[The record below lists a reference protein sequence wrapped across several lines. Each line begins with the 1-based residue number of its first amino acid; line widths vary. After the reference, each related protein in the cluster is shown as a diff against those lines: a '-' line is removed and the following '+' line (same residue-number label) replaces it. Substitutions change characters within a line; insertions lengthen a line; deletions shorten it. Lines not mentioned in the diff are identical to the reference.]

1 MLFQVVKIL
10 TKSTLSLVPWV
21 IPACKL
27 AAGVHMLNMLQK
39 GVFKSWKFLQE
50 QTPRSSKRSL
60 LQLKSKSPA
69 QFYSSSMQILKPK
82 RTVDF
87 KKKTNLHHQ
96 KQWKKTTT
104 ITTARTFPRVETERE
119 TLPNALNDEDILAL
133 VISNS
138 LPCNCLECIEVSET
152 RNNFEPMV
160 FTHSTPMKRNETFE
174 EGANDPRNG
183 SVGDS
188 KIFNSR
194 DRNDGE
200 GNSSSMSYSSDEYI
214 LHGPAKTSLSA
225 SSGDGCCMLGDC
237 DASPNLGKKVIKP
250 DSIFISSFD
259 EYEGSRDV
267 YETQNEDIGKSSSI
281 QNEEMAVDNMSAGDI
296 AKKAE
301 VHGDGDMNGLER
313 SLSAD
318 EYDNIDGRQESDELV
333 KFPEFILRLP
343 KEAVKK
349 DSYNDH

>member
-27 AAGVHMLNMLQK
+27 AAGVHMFNMLQK

-96 KQWKKTTT
+96 KQWKKTAT

-174 EGANDPRNG
+174 EGANDSRNG

-188 KIFNSR
+188 KIFNFR

-250 DSIFISSFD
+250 DSIFISSLQSFD

-267 YETQNEDIGKSSSI
+267 FEKQDEDIGKFSSI
-281 QNEEMAVDNMSAGDI
+281 QNEEMAVDNVSAGDI
-296 AKKAE
+296 DAKKAE
-301 VHGDGDMNGLER
+301 VGRDGDMNGLER
-313 SLSAD
+313 ILSSD
-318 EYDNIDGRQESDELV
+318 EDDNINGR
-333 KFPEFILRLP
+333 
-343 KEAVKK
+343 KEVMK
-349 DSYNDH
+349 